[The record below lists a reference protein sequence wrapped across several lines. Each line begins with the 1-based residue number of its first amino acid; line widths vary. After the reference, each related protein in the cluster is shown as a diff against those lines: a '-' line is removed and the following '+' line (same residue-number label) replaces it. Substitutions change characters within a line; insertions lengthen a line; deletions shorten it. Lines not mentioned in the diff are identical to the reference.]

1 MLLKGSI
8 IRGPRTEAWGT
19 PQFTSEG
26 GEVEVPKINI
36 VSKVILLENPL
47 RAEIR
52 TNGAKWRTTDK
63 SFVKNAALDCDAF
76 LKLRVVKY
84 VFPAF
89 LNQIFKVW
97 LLNLNLSMLL
107 HGQISC
113 IKMVVI

>member
-1 MLLKGSI
+1 MSLKGSI
-8 IRGPRTEAWGT
+8 TRGPRTEAWGT

-26 GEVEVPKINI
+26 GEVEVPKINV

-47 RAEIR
+47 GAEMR
-52 TNGAKWRTTDK
+52 TNGAHWRTTDK
-63 SFVKNAALDCDAF
+63 LFVKNAALDCDAF
-76 LKLRVVKY
+76 LKVRVVQY

-89 LNQIFKVW
+89 LNQVFKVW
-97 LLNLNLSMLL
+97 LVNLNLSMLL